1 MSGFK
6 LVNMSVKTTLKNQ
19 PNNGIQIIGTPE
31 YVASDMEFIPEWET
45 KASSFFWAKTIKCL

>member
-6 LVNMSVKTTLKNQ
+6 LVNISVKTTLKNQ

-45 KASSFFWAKTIKCL
+45 KASSFF